1 MKMTL
6 GEKIN
11 APLEQVF
18 KAISLRTLADFPTG
32 HFYRI

>member
-11 APLEQVF
+11 VPLEQVF
-18 KAISLRTLADFPTG
+18 KAIRLRTLADFPNG
-32 HFYRI
+32 HLYRI